1 MAHPRNFQTNS
12 FRKRYLEL
20 IPYGKH
26 TTSWID
32 AFRVA
37 RQVKSKSLTQ
47 GSKIEEFEKE
57 IADYVGAKFAVAV
70 SSATAG
76 LHLAT
81 LALNLPSNKKVIT
94 SPISFVATANAVL
107 YSNLEPCFIDIEEN
121 TGNISAEK
129 FSEVCL
135 KDSSIGAVIPV
146 HFSGQSCDMKSIHLT
161 AQKYGIKII
170 EDAAHA
176 FGGSYSSG
184 QKIGSCQYS
193 DMTVFS
199 FHAVK
204 SITTGEG
211 GVITT
216 NNSDFYHELIK
227 LRSHGIT
234 KLPSN
239 FTNNLLALSD
249 NVVNVWYYEMQ
260 NLGFHYR
267 ITDIQA
273 ALGLS
278 QMKKI
283 NKFMKKRASRAKYYD
298 SLLKKELLI
307 SPLSVQNKELS
318 GNHIYPVL
326 IDFTKISLNKNQL
339 MKQLKF
345 LGIGTQVHYQP
356 IPLQPFYK
364 IKGYDMNSLP
374 NALAYYYKTLTL
386 PLFPELKRFQQR
398 NIVRKIKKIIYSNPV
413 S

>member
-1 MAHPRNFQTNS
+1 M
-12 FRKRYLEL
+12 

-57 IADYVGAKFAVAV
+57 IASYVGAKYAIAV

-81 LALNLPSNKKVIT
+81 LALNLPSSIKVVT

-107 YSNLEPCFIDIEEN
+107 YSNLEPYFIDIDEN
-121 TGNISAEK
+121 SGNISAEK
-129 FSEVCL
+129 FSDVCE
-135 KDSSIGAVIPV
+135 KYSNIGAVIPV
-146 HFSGQSCDMKSIHLT
+146 HFSGQSCDMESIYLT

-176 FGGSYSSG
+176 FGGSYPSG

-216 NNSDFYHELIK
+216 NNLDLYNELIK

-234 KLPSN
+234 KLQAN
-239 FTNNLLALSD
+239 FTNNLLARSNND
-249 NVVNVWYYEMQ
+249 VNVWYYEMQ

-283 NKFMKKRASRAKYYD
+283 NKFMKKRATRAKYYD
-298 SLLKKELLI
+298 SLLENNLMIEPILVKA
-307 SPLSVQNKELS
+307 KELS

-326 IDFTKISLNKNQL
+326 IDFTKISINRNQM
-339 MKQLKF
+339 MKQLKLF
-345 LGIGTQVHYQP
+345 GVGTQVHYQP

-364 IKGYDMNSLP
+364 LQGYSMNTLP
-374 NALAYYYKTLTL
+374 NAMSYYCKTLTL
-386 PLFPELKRFQQR
+386 PLYPELKKYQQR
-398 NIVRKIKKIIYSNPV
+398 NIVNNISKIINS
-413 S
+413 SLIS